1 MPCIHPVMIVIRA
14 IDKTA
19 LSEKKIRRMLIE
31 MIAGINRMT
40 EVISSSFI
48 WSLSV
53 EARLILNILNRGSM
67 AVVSIETA
75 VPRW

>member
-1 MPCIHPVMIVIRA
+1 MPCIQPVMIVIRA

-19 LSEKKIRRMLIE
+19 LSEKKIRRMPIE
-31 MIAGINRMT
+31 MIAGIKRIT

-67 AVVSIETA
+67 AVSYTHLTLPTI
-75 VPRW
+75 